1 MKTVVGGIPVDV
13 LTSQEWVDLL
23 LTDWRAKVAGAL
35 PKVVTTTNGQVVSLF
50 ATNSTFR
57 NAVLEADHVAADGMS
72 VVVASQLTP
81 APLSQRVSTTDWFH
95 DAARAASEHGLRFFM
110 MGATREVNEKAVVRA
125 QMLYPQL
132 QIVGARHGYFRD
144 GEIHAV
150 AHEVARCRPDVLWLG
165 LGNPRQVLMA
175 HRFKQLVPSLT
186 WIRTCGGLFD
196 FLSGNAKR
204 APVQLQQAG
213 FEWAYRV
220 AQEPRRLAWRYA
232 TTNVHAAFL
241 LMTRSRGASVHPQV
255 ATSR

>member
-13 LTSQEWVDLL
+13 LTAQEWVDLL
-23 LTDWRAKVAGAL
+23 LSDWRAKSSGSL
-35 PKVVTTTNGQVVSLF
+35 PKVVTTTNGQVVSVF
-50 ATNSTFR
+50 ARNSSFR
-57 NAVLEADHVAADGMS
+57 DAVLDADHVAADGMS
-72 VVVASQLTP
+72 VVVASRHFGATP
-81 APLSQRVSTTDWFH
+81 LPERVSTTDWFH
-95 DAARAASEHGLRFFM
+95 DAARAASIHGLRFFM
-110 MGATREVNEKAVVRA
+110 MGATREANEKAVARA
-125 QMLYPQL
+125 RSLYPQL
-132 QIVGARHGYFRD
+132 QITGARHGYFRD

-150 AHEVARCRPDVLWLG
+150 ADEVARSRADVLWLG
-165 LGNPRQVLMA
+165 LGNPRQVIVA

-204 APVQLQQAG
+204 APVGLQQAG

-241 LMTRSRGASVHPQV
+241 LVTRSRGAGV
-255 ATSR
+255 ALRP